1 MILKRIKVNA
11 GGMMGINCYI
21 IQDEETKETMIIDPG
36 GSFEKI
42 EEMLDVIE
50 AKIKYILLTHC
61 HGDHIGAVEQVKEK
75 YGGKVLIHRFDEEGL
90 KAPSI
95 NLSAHI
101 GIGELKIRED
111 ARIDDGDTLH
121 VGKLEFIVMHTPGH
135 TKGSICV
142 YCEKEKLLFSG
153 DTLFR
158 GSWGRTDL
166 PTSNIE
172 EIMSSIANKLMKL
185 PEDTIVYPGHRKIY
199 NNKRRKTNIFRIKT
213 KRLQLKGDVKNGKNI
228 YINIRSE

>member
-21 IQDEETKETMIIDPG
+21 IQDEETKETMVIDPG

-50 AKIKYILLTHC
+50 AKVKYILLTHC
-61 HGDHIGAVEQVKEK
+61 HGDHIGAVKQVKEK
-75 YGGKVLIHRFDEEGL
+75 YGGKILIHRFDEEGL
-90 KAPSI
+90 KTPAI
-95 NLSAHI
+95 NLSSHI
-101 GIGELKIRED
+101 GIGEVSIEED
-111 ARIDDGDTLH
+111 ARLDDGDILH
-121 VGKLEFIVMHTPGH
+121 VGKLEFKVIHTPGH
-135 TKGSICV
+135 TIGSICL
-142 YCEKEKLLFSG
+142 YCEEEKLLFSG

-166 PTSNIE
+166 PTSSME
-172 EIMSSIANKLMKL
+172 QIMDSITNKLMHL

-199 NNKRRKTNIFRIKT
+199 NNKRGRTNIFRAKT
-213 KRLQLKGDVKNGKNI
+213 KGI
-228 YINIRSE
+228 